1 MAYMNIE
8 IEDKEIEVINNIL
21 IDLIGI
27 NSDSELKDS
36 DVFKRIRSVLNSD
49 VVKDIV
55 FRHQFKVGSKS
66 PNNDKRSL
74 VFKLKNNVY
83 EIIVD
88 YSNLRGDA
96 IDIRIQKQ
104 FDKMS
109 NLVIDSS
116 NRQELISL
124 FTRLIR
130 SRNID
135 ELYN

>member
-36 DVFKRIRSVLNSD
+36 DVSKRIRSVLNSD

-66 PNNDKRSL
+66 PNSDKRSL
-74 VFKLKNNVY
+74 VFKLKNNAY